1 MRKAVL
7 PRFLL
12 TVFAVLTASAASAQT
27 AVVMDLTLHHQALPG
42 VEVRSAGGFTEYRLD
57 VWNRQTQSS
66 PPPRAAPAE
75 HPVAGEPL
83 ALASAGMTGFQP
95 LAATPPGNS
104 CQSTPVPAYIPG
116 LRREVVLRR
125 LSWWG
130 LVSSTECRYG
140 LPPGL
145 LDAVILQESRYQ
157 IAAIS
162 PKGAIGLTQLMPG
175 TAGDLGVANAYDPRS
190 NIDGGARYLR
200 AQLDRFKSVQLGV
213 AAYNAGPG
221 AVRSAG
227 GIPRNSETPNYVRR
241 VLDYWSASSQEPLQ
255 EARRT
260 AQILGFTN

>member
-1 MRKAVL
+1 MRIA
-7 PRFLL
+7 LL
-12 TVFAVLTASAASAQT
+12 LGFVVTASAASAQT
-27 AVVMDLTLHHQALPG
+27 AAVMDLTLKHQSLPG
-42 VEVRSAGGFTEYRLD
+42 VEVRQVGSFTEYRLG
-57 VWNRQTQSS
+57 VWTKPVPAAVLPAPGASLEEPSAGLPVDGTGFEKSS
-66 PPPRAAPAE
+66 VAAP
-75 HPVAGEPL
+75 GD
-83 ALASAGMTGFQP
+83 G
-95 LAATPPGNS
+95 
-104 CQSTPVPAYIPG
+104 CQSTAVPAYIPG

-140 LPPGL
+140 LPAGL

-241 VLDYWSASSQEPLQ
+241 VLDYWSASSRDPVQ

>member
-1 MRKAVL
+1 MRTV
-7 PRFLL
+7 FLL
-12 TVFAVLTASAASAQT
+12 GFAMTASAASAQT
-27 AVVMDLTLHHQALPG
+27 AAVMDLTLNHQSLPG
-42 VEVRSAGGFTEYRLD
+42 VEVRQAGGFTEYRLD
-57 VWNRQTQSS
+57 VWTKPVPVAV
-66 PPPRAAPAE
+66 PPAPGAMLE
-75 HPVAGEPL
+75 KPSAILPVAGT
-83 ALASAGMTGFQP
+83 ALATSSVAV
-95 LAATPPGNS
+95 PGDG
-104 CQSTPVPAYIPG
+104 CQSGSVPSYIPG
-116 LRREVVLRR
+116 LRRDVVLRR
-125 LSWWG
+125 LGWWN

-140 LPPGL
+140 LPAGL
-145 LDAVILQESRYQ
+145 LDAVILQESRYRST
-157 IAAIS
+157 IVS

-200 AQLDRFKSVQLGV
+200 AQLDRFKSVHLGV

-241 VLDYWSASSQEPLQ
+241 VLDYWSASSQEPLK

>member
-1 MRKAVL
+1 MRAA
-7 PRFLL
+7 FLVGFVAMAL
-12 TVFAVLTASAASAQT
+12 ASATTSAQT
-27 AVVMDLTLHHQALPG
+27 AAVMDLTLRHQTLPG
-42 VEVRSAGGFTEYRLD
+42 VEVRHAGGFTEYRLD
-57 VWNRQTQSS
+57 VWTTPVTAAVLPALPVLPEEPSPGGPVEGARHETSAIDVSS
-66 PPPRAAPAE
+66 ATSPGS
-75 HPVAGEPL
+75 VC
-83 ALASAGMTGFQP
+83 QP
-95 LAATPPGNS
+95 S
-104 CQSTPVPAYIPG
+104 PVPAYIPG
-116 LRREVVLRR
+116 LHRDVVLRR

-130 LVSSTECRYG
+130 LVSATECRYG
-140 LPPGL
+140 LPSGL
-145 LDAVILQESRYQ
+145 LDAVILQESRYHSR
-157 IAAIS
+157 AIS

-175 TAGDLGVANAYDPRS
+175 TAGELGVANAYDPRS

-241 VLDYWSASSQEPLQ
+241 VLDYWSAFSQEPLQ